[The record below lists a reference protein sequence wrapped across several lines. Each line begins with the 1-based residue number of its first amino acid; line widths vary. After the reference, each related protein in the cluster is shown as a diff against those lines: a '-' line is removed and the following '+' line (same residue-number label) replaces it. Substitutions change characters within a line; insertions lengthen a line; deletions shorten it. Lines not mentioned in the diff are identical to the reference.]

1 MSDLQAK
8 VDNAIVD
15 MGTVEEFTSADENT
29 DVTSRL
35 GRTYPSLAKAVNT
48 FQTAG
53 GLIGFATK
61 AALDAYTPSAGTQ
74 LATVYNDVST
84 PANNGDYYWSGTAWV
99 KFQKRVT
106 TDNKDV
112 IDITSTAE
120 RLSGYAM
127 YADGHFDVA
136 ASASMFYVPVKTGDQ
151 VTVTST
157 VGPGSAGTVTAYA
170 FQLDTKRT
178 IISTLFSFTSTGTQ
192 QQITYT
198 VTATQAGFIAIRIR
212 TDMTY
217 KILKSEKVFV
227 SPTLM
232 DLSRNSEG
240 GLAAYN
246 PAISLFDTTDFS
258 GSTYETGY
266 VINADGTTSTTTD
279 LTWRNYFIPVE
290 KGDLLEVVATTGGN
304 TNGVEISFVAQM
316 DSDKKLLSNL
326 AKFLTN
332 TISYNWKTATVT
344 AIKSGYIYVRAR
356 VGFPPKIKRYR
367 TNFVRLSL
375 IDVPG
380 GVASY
385 EALKQITE
393 DTIDLSNSNEYEI
406 GFVIDVGGVIA
417 PTNNPTWRS
426 YFFACNKGDVFKY
439 NGRVGDSTAGSQM
452 LYIAQCDA
460 NKVYQS
466 ALAIYTSTGNS
477 NVIAEVVGVATQ
489 SGYVYVRAR
498 LNDDLTQHFTITK
511 ISPKYGS
518 NSDVSLLGSEVKQL
532 SESVNSVVGSINDTV
547 QQKVNEALDSNIEQK
562 ITDIAT
568 EKVTEIAA
576 STIESNVAEAIANS
590 EVSSITLVDSEL
602 EKLPVKSSSDHGYN
616 FAPFTQNN
624 VVSFGDYQYIILV
637 DDNRNPIVLQ
647 RYKLGSWSSYNLA
660 NVATNPLVAPN
671 VPDGH
676 NNFSMGITKNGYI
689 LIAGNHH
696 NNTCRCV
703 ISQNPHDIQS
713 WAKISFSSSTAITY
727 PRFLRYPDG
736 TTQAFWREGSSGDGS
751 YFTATFD
758 DVNKVFNA
766 KTKLIDQSS

>member
-1 MSDLQAK
+1 MRAFLLGVKNMSDLQAK

-178 IISTLFSFTSTGTQ
+178 IISTLFLFTSTGTQ

-290 KGDLLEVVATTGGN
+290 KGDLLEVVATTGG
-304 TNGVEISFVAQM
+304 IQM
-316 DSDKKLLSNL
+316 ELKYHLLL
-326 AKFLTN
+326 KW
-332 TISYNWKTATVT
+332 IV
-344 AIKSGYIYVRAR
+344 IKNYS
-356 VGFPPKIKRYR
+356 
-367 TNFVRLSL
+367 
-375 IDVPG
+375 
-380 GVASY
+380 
-385 EALKQITE
+385 
-393 DTIDLSNSNEYEI
+393 
-406 GFVIDVGGVIA
+406 
-417 PTNNPTWRS
+417 PTW
-426 YFFACNKGDVFKY
+426 
-439 NGRVGDSTAGSQM
+439 
-452 LYIAQCDA
+452 
-460 NKVYQS
+460 
-466 ALAIYTSTGNS
+466 
-477 NVIAEVVGVATQ
+477 
-489 SGYVYVRAR
+489 
-498 LNDDLTQHFTITK
+498 LNF
-511 ISPKYGS
+511 
-518 NSDVSLLGSEVKQL
+518 
-532 SESVNSVVGSINDTV
+532 
-547 QQKVNEALDSNIEQK
+547 
-562 ITDIAT
+562 
-568 EKVTEIAA
+568 
-576 STIESNVAEAIANS
+576 
-590 EVSSITLVDSEL
+590 
-602 EKLPVKSSSDHGYN
+602 
-616 FAPFTQNN
+616 
-624 VVSFGDYQYIILV
+624 
-637 DDNRNPIVLQ
+637 
-647 RYKLGSWSSYNLA
+647 
-660 NVATNPLVAPN
+660 
-671 VPDGH
+671 
-676 NNFSMGITKNGYI
+676 
-689 LIAGNHH
+689 
-696 NNTCRCV
+696 
-703 ISQNPHDIQS
+703 
-713 WAKISFSSSTAITY
+713 
-727 PRFLRYPDG
+727 
-736 TTQAFWREGSSGDGS
+736 
-751 YFTATFD
+751 
-758 DVNKVFNA
+758 
-766 KTKLIDQSS
+766 